1 MNRFGGKC
9 VLAAGVSV
17 ALLSLH
23 GCFATQDWVK
33 QQMDPVSAQ
42 VSQNDGRLS
51 QVENQVGKLNGR
63 VVKVEG
69 GLGEFQGKLGALDA
83 KTEKAL
89 GAIAN
94 LKVERRVV
102 VDFKDGANFGVGS
115 ANLPPKARKEIDAA
129 LSEVKAAG
137 GSSESVYV
145 VVAGHTD
152 SSGSPDQNYELGQKR
167 ANAVARYLVSQ
178 ENMDRSRVIPV
189 SYGESAPLAENSS
202 SQGRAKNRR
211 VEILVYRDG
220 VNVGSEPVAD
230 AAEVE
235 PRAADKRARYEP
247 RNMQR

>member
-1 MNRFGGKC
+1 MNSFGGKC

-33 QQMDPVSAQ
+33 QQMDPVAAQ

-69 GLGEFQGKLGALDA
+69 GLGEFQGKLGALDT
-83 KTEKAL
+83 KTEQAL
-89 GAIAN
+89 SAIAN

-102 VDFKDGANFGVGS
+102 VDFKDGANFGVDS

-129 LSEVKAAG
+129 LNEVKSAAG
-137 GSSESVYV
+137 ATSGVYV

-152 SSGSPDQNYELGQKR
+152 SSGSVDHNYELGQKR
-167 ANAVARYLVSQ
+167 ANAVARYLVTQ
-178 ENMDRSRVIPV
+178 ENMDRTKVIPV
-189 SYGESAPLAENSS
+189 SYGESAPLVENSS
-202 SQGRAKNRR
+202 AQGRAKNRR

-220 VNVGSEPVAD
+220 VNAGPEPVA
-230 AAEVE
+230 AAPESE
-235 PRAADKRARYEP
+235 PRGTEKRARYEP

>member
-23 GCFATQDWVK
+23 GCFATQEWVK
-33 QQMDPVSAQ
+33 QQMDPVAGQ

-51 QVENQVGKLNGR
+51 QVENQVGKINGR

-69 GLGEFQGKLGALDA
+69 GLSEFQGKLSALDA

-89 GAIAN
+89 DALAS
-94 LKVERRVV
+94 LKVERRIV
-102 VDFKDGANFGVGS
+102 VDLKDGASFGAAS
-115 ANLPPKARKEIDAA
+115 ASLPPQAKKEIDAA
-129 LSEVKAAG
+129 LAAVKGETG
-137 GSSESVYV
+137 GADGVYF

-152 SSGSPDQNYELGQKR
+152 SAGSVDYNYELGQKR

-178 ENMDRSRVIPV
+178 ENIDRSKVIPV

-202 SQGRAKNRR
+202 AQGRAKNRR

-220 VNVGSEPVAD
+220 INTGSEPVA
-230 AAEVE
+230 AAPEAE
-235 PRAADKRARYEP
+235 PRGADKRARYEP